1 LQFDPSAH
9 QASYG
14 GGALDNMVAK
24 FTPPN
29 PALRLQSRRSQNG
42 AFHFEAAPL
51 TATLPYPVERLA
63 GWDGASAW
71 APVQSFT
78 ATSPIQSWAEA
89 TNPRTQAFYRVRSG
103 AP

>member
-1 LQFDPSAH
+1 MQFDPSAH
-9 QASYG
+9 QGSYG
-14 GGALDNMVAK
+14 GGALDNIVAK

-29 PALRLQSRRSQNG
+29 PALRLQSPRSQNG

-51 TATLPYPVERLA
+51 TPTLPYTIERLA

-71 APVQSFT
+71 APVHSFT
-78 ATSPIQSWAEA
+78 ATSPIQSWAES
-89 TNPRTQAFYRVRSG
+89 TSPRTQGFYRVRSG